1 MAQKPETNFTTLRER
16 GSGVY
21 DTRSEDLPKRNI
33 CLAEFMQ
40 SYKYFYEAEDQ
51 LRVDM
56 TFRDSILD
64 KARKFLRK
72 VRTVARRVNIRKI
85 TT

>member
-1 MAQKPETNFTTLRER
+1 VEQKPETNCTTLRER

-21 DTRSEDLPKRNI
+21 NTRSEDLPKRNI
-33 CLAEFMQ
+33 CLTEFTQ

-56 TFRDSILD
+56 TFNDSILD
-64 KARKFLRK
+64 KAREFLRK
-72 VRTVARRVNIRKI
+72 VRTVIRRVNIRK
-85 TT
+85 